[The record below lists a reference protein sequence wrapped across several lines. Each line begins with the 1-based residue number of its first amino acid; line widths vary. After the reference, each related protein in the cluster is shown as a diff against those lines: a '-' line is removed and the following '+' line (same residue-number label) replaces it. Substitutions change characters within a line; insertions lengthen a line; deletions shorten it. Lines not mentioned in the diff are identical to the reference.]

1 MGVKSSHKSK
11 TPKAPKGNKG
21 GSGSQSPCP
30 DSVVLNDTNAKD
42 MLSEYSSDKEAIKC
56 FDTSQV
62 TTMEYPFMKNFVN
75 ATEFNGDVS
84 DWDVSSVTSMNSMFA
99 FVTKF
104 NGDVSDW
111 DVSSVT
117 DMDFM
122 FEGATNFNSDVS
134 DWDVSSVTSMI
145 FMFEGSA
152 FNGDVSDWAN
162 L

>member
-1 MGVKSSHKSK
+1 MG
-11 TPKAPKGNKG
+11 KG

-75 ATEFNGDVS
+75 ADIS
-84 DWDVSSVTSMNSMFA
+84 SWDVSSVTSMSGMFA
-99 FVTKF
+99 YATKF

-117 DMDFM
+117 DM
-122 FEGATNFNSDVS
+122 N
-134 DWDVSSVTSMI
+134 